1 VAPSEGVLTPL
12 RPMDLGGM
20 GPQDRQER
28 GLSMLFARL
37 QEAQQEAPAPSLNPF
52 AFLETLGGL
61 LGGSDPVDI
70 GPATQLQLK
79 PLKEG
84 YVIPDISVLLSREIF
99 QLGDDPALCA
109 KVAAAIESFT
119 LRQYG
124 LPNDEQE
131 IFLATNRRTGELVG
145 CVFLKRLKTKDL
157 PGYDVLD
164 AADIPLME
172 SLAVNPKY
180 SGQGIGSRLVKECEN
195 LALKW
200 GYNKLLLQ
208 VYVENAGAIK
218 FYKKRKYKEVF
229 EDNRIQRPVGSSIFG
244 IRWTEFNHKVMVKN
258 LSKSFF

>member
-1 VAPSEGVLTPL
+1 MLWVPAKKWVPPL
-12 RPMDLGGM
+12 LLLP
-20 GPQDRQER
+20 
-28 GLSMLFARL
+28 
-37 QEAQQEAPAPSLNPF
+37 PSLPH
-52 AFLETLGGL
+52 ASAVSGGGL
-61 LGGSDPVDI
+61 TEVSRSPPGVRPSPAARAMSRHVSQVDI

-208 VYVENAGAIK
+208 VCGRRGAVAAGRAAGYGG
-218 FYKKRKYKEVF
+218 FPLGGEKEV
-229 EDNRIQRPVGSSIFG
+229 QMCLSGSG
-244 IRWTEFNHKVMVKN
+244 
-258 LSKSFF
+258 